1 MGFTPSKADL
11 DLWIGNSIDGSY
23 KYIAPYMD
31 DIVVISKDA
40 IKLINMFKE
49 TYALQGIG
57 TPEFISEVT
66 YTKSPTRS

>member
-1 MGFTPSKADL
+1 MH
-11 DLWIGNSIDGSY
+11 
-23 KYIAPYMD
+23 IALYMD

-40 IKLINMFKE
+40 MKLIDMFKE

-66 YTKSPTRS
+66 YTKSPTRSGTRTRMYR